1 MKQIEDWGFYL
12 IVSVM
17 VAGASILIALFEKI
31 EKQILACRFVIK
43 KLRYN
48 IYSSPIVRRLMPS
61 CA

>member
-1 MKQIEDWGFYL
+1 MKQIEDWGFYR

-43 KLRYN
+43 KLKCNVY
-48 IYSSPIVRRLMPS
+48 YSPIVRRLIP
-61 CA
+61 